1 MTGKD
6 KIFATLEPLLKK
18 SGADQAE
25 AVFLGSNYG
34 LTRYANSIIHQN
46 VAEKNSRVYFR
57 VVLGRKIGVA
67 STNTFEKEELRR
79 ALNAALEIAR
89 HQLETPHFAGLPEK
103 QKYPKLTSY
112 SKATAAFGPKERA
125 AVLKKVFERAARQK
139 LLAYGSLRSGEGEVA
154 VVNTNGVRAYQ
165 PQTVAA
171 INLIMMSDD
180 SSGYAEAT
188 AQNVRHIDFSDLTET
203 AIQKCVTARHPK
215 ELPPG
220 KYEVVLEPV
229 AVGNLFEWLSF
240 VSFGSVA
247 FQEKSSCLAGK
258 IGKQVFGPNIT
269 IYDDATE
276 ADGLPFPFD
285 FEGTAKK
292 KVTMIDKG
300 IAKGVVYDTLTA
312 AKEGKKSSGHALT
325 PDASAQGAVP
335 LHIGM
340 KAGNVSLS
348 KMVKDVAKGLLVTRF
363 HYLNGFLDPPQA
375 TMTGMTR
382 DGLFFVEEGQI
393 KHGVKNLRFTESM
406 VKAFSNVVELS
417 RERKLVNTWWDSIGA
432 VHVPGLRIREFT
444 FSGKTDF

>member
-6 KIFATLEPLLKK
+6 KIFSVLEPILKK

-25 AVFLGSNYG
+25 AVFVGSNSG

-46 VAEKNSRVYFR
+46 VAENNSRVYFR
-57 VVLGRKIGVA
+57 VALGKKIGVA
-67 STNTFEKEELRR
+67 STNTFEKEALGR

-89 HQLETPHFAGLPEK
+89 HQLETPHFSGLPQK

-112 SKATAAFGPKERA
+112 YKSTAAFGPKERA
-125 AVLKKVFERAARQK
+125 AALKKIFEKSAKHNLQ
-139 LLAYGSLRSGEGEVA
+139 AYGSLKTGLGEVA
-154 VVNTNGVRAYQ
+154 VLNNNGVRAYQ
-165 PQTVAA
+165 PQTVAS
-171 INLIMMSDD
+171 INLITMSDD
-180 SSGYAEAT
+180 SSGYAEAL
-188 AQNVRHIDFSDLTET
+188 AQNVKKLDFDELAET
-203 AIQKCVTARHPK
+203 SIEKCLTARHPK
-215 ELPPG
+215 EIPPG

-258 IGKQVFGPNIT
+258 LGRQLFGPNIT
-269 IYDDATE
+269 IYDDATDP
-276 ADGLPFPFD
+276 AGLPFPFD
-285 FEGTAKK
+285 FEGTAKR
-292 KVTMIDKG
+292 KVTMVDKG
-300 IAKGVVYDTLTA
+300 TAKGVVYDTLTG
-312 AKEGKKSSGHALT
+312 AKEAKKSTGHALT

-340 KAGNVSLS
+340 KGGSVGLS
-348 KMVKDVAKGLLVTRF
+348 KMVKNVARGLLVTRF

-382 DGLFFVEEGQI
+382 DGVFLVEEGQI

-417 RERKLVNTWWDSIGA
+417 REKKLVNTWWDAIGGI
-432 VHVPGLRIREFT
+432 HVPALRIREFT

>member
-1 MTGKD
+1 MTGRE
-6 KIFATLEPLLKK
+6 KIFSLLEPLLKK

-25 AVFLGSNYG
+25 AVYVGSNSG

-46 VAEKNSRVYFR
+46 VAESNSRVYFR
-57 VVLGRKIGVA
+57 VALGKKIGVA
-67 STNTFEKEELRR
+67 STNTFEKGELSR

-89 HQLETPHFAGLPEK
+89 HQRETLHFNGLPGK

-112 SKATAAFGPKERA
+112 YKATAAFGPKERA
-125 AVLKKVFERAARQK
+125 AVLKKIFEKAAKHNLQ
-139 LLAYGSLRSGEGEVA
+139 AYGSLKTGEGELA
-154 VVNTNGVRAYQ
+154 VLNSNGVRAYQ
-165 PQTVAA
+165 PQTIAS
-171 INLIMMSDD
+171 INLITMSDD
-180 SSGYAEAT
+180 SSGYAEGL
-188 AQNVRHIDFSDLTET
+188 AQNTRKLDFDLLAET
-203 AIQKCVTARHPK
+203 SIEKCLAAHHPQ
-215 ELPPG
+215 EIPPG

-247 FQEKSSCLAGK
+247 FQEKSSCLAGR
-258 IGKQVFGPNIT
+258 IGQQLFGPNVT
-269 IYDDATE
+269 IYDDATDAE
-276 ADGLPFPFD
+276 ALPFPFD
-285 FEGTAKK
+285 FEGTAKR
-292 KVTMIDKG
+292 KVTMVDKG
-300 IAKGVVYDTLTA
+300 VAKGVVYDTLTG
-312 AKEGKKSSGHALT
+312 AKEGKKSTGHALT

-340 KAGNVSLS
+340 KAGPVGLS
-348 KMVKDVAKGLLVTRF
+348 KMVKNVARGFLVTRF

-382 DGLFFVEEGQI
+382 DGVFLVEEGQI

-417 RERKLVNTWWDSIGA
+417 RERKLVNTWWDALGGI
-432 VHVPGLRIREFT
+432 HVPALRIREFT